1 MDSDG
6 DGIPDTMDLDDDN
19 DGILDE
25 FEACFDFGLD
35 GSSFDN
41 VENPTIGNNS
51 IDKFTDLT
59 QIAPPF
65 SAVNSD
71 GEVFA
76 PNIEYPQYVETKDV
90 DGVSV
95 TIEHGQ
101 FLQLLQGNGNNTLS
115 YWDEQT
121 HTSTS
126 PFDRV
131 VVIENVSPNTTY
143 EVSFAHRTG
152 NIYFTEYQ
160 PGGQTLLQVQSM
172 NTDYED
178 YQLFDPTPHPDWKKE
193 TFSFT
198 TDSETTQ
205 MAILFSAYDPNADVS
220 LHIDAIYFD
229 YQGGCDFDDDVD
241 GDGVPNHLDLDS
253 DNDGIY
259 DVVEAGFEALD
270 TNLDGILD
278 ANDTAFVDTDYDEIH
293 DSVLGVAIIDTD
305 NDGTFDMFELN
316 SDGDSC
322 FDTTEVG
329 YTDHS
334 DPNSRDGIL
343 GEASPATVDEKGRV
357 INVSDGYTIPID
369 FDNSGVLDYRE
380 QSFYGA
386 CFKPDIDVTKTI
398 SSITDSDGNPKDI
411 NSLLNVG
418 DIINYEI
425 QVVNNSLNPIENIIV
440 SDTLSNQESSFELQ
454 TTFVEELNTGNHEEV
469 ITNIES
475 KGNTSNPNNYT
486 IVNFNEIMT

>member
-1 MDSDG
+1 MNKH
-6 DGIPDTMDLDDDN
+6 MMM
-19 DGILDE
+19 
-25 FEACFDFGLD
+25 
-35 GSSFDN
+35 
-41 VENPTIGNNS
+41 
-51 IDKFTDLT
+51 
-59 QIAPPF
+59 
-65 SAVNSD
+65 AV
-71 GEVFA
+71 
-76 PNIEYPQYVETKDV
+76 Q
-90 DGVSV
+90 
-95 TIEHGQ
+95 
-101 FLQLLQGNGNNTLS
+101 
-115 YWDEQT
+115 
-121 HTSTS
+121 
-126 PFDRV
+126 FDRV
-131 VVIENVSPNTTY
+131 LVIENVSPNTDY
-143 EVSFAHRTG
+143 EISFVHRTG
-152 NIYFTEYQ
+152 NIHFNTYV
-160 PGGQTLLQVQSM
+160 PGGETLLQVQSM
-172 NTDYED
+172 NTGFEER
-178 YQLFDPTPHPDWKKE
+178 QLFTPTSTWNKE
-193 TFSFT
+193 TYNFT

-205 MAILFSAYDPNADVS
+205 IAILFSAYDPVTSIS

-241 GDGVPNHLDLDS
+241 DDGVPNHLDLDS

-322 FDTTEVG
+322 FDTTEAG

-334 DPNSRDGIL
+334 DPNLRDGIL

-386 CFKPDIDVTKTI
+386 CFNPDIDVTKTI

-425 QVVNNSLNPIENIIV
+425 QVLNNSLNPVENIIV
-440 SDTLSNQESSFELQ
+440 SDTLSNLANSFELQ
-454 TTFVEELNTGNHEEV
+454 TTFVEELNTGNHDPP
-469 ITNIES
+469 ISIELKS
-475 KGNTSNPNNYT
+475 IGKQIIIPNWRKL
-486 IVNFNEIMT
+486 

>member
-1 MDSDG
+1 M
-6 DGIPDTMDLDDDN
+6 
-19 DGILDE
+19 
-25 FEACFDFGLD
+25 
-35 GSSFDN
+35 
-41 VENPTIGNNS
+41 
-51 IDKFTDLT
+51 
-59 QIAPPF
+59 
-65 SAVNSD
+65 
-71 GEVFA
+71 
-76 PNIEYPQYVETKDV
+76 
-90 DGVSV
+90 
-95 TIEHGQ
+95 
-101 FLQLLQGNGNNTLS
+101 
-115 YWDEQT
+115 
-121 HTSTS
+121 
-126 PFDRV
+126 

-270 TNLDGILD
+270 TNLDGVLD

-322 FDTTEVG
+322 FDTTEAG

-398 SSITDSDGNPKDI
+398 SSITDSDGNPKDN

-418 DIINYEI
+418 DVINYEI
-425 QVVNNSLNPIENIIV
+425 QVLNNSLNPIENIIV
-440 SDTLSNQESSFELQ
+440 SDTLSNQVSSFGLQ
-454 TTFVEELNTGNHEEV
+454 TTFVEELNTGNYEEV
-469 ITNIES
+469 ISKIES

-486 IVNFNEIMT
+486 IGEEQRNDMNNSNGSYWSYFAKSPNYVCNTCGFFKIYHPSETGNLGYLYGPQPNTYVALDFF